1 MLKVLS
7 IFNFQASETLQ
18 SSTHSSAP
26 AELALLEQQVHD
38 QQQLLEQQY
47 HLLKDY
53 QKKEEELKNEVTF
66 LQEKLK
72 VYEIIQLDVSWLV
85 TAL

>member
-7 IFNFQASETLQ
+7 IFNFQASKTLQ
-18 SSTHSSAP
+18 SSTHSSA
-26 AELALLEQQVHD
+26 AEELVLLKKQVYY

-47 HLLKDY
+47 HLLKYY
-53 QKKEEELKNEVTF
+53 QKKEEELKNEVTS
-66 LQEKLK
+66 LQVHEMVK
-72 VYEIIQLDVSWLV
+72 LDVSWLV